1 MQQFFFL
8 FGIIETTM
16 SGKIFTPVNQVRFTN
31 VAVVRLQRGGKR
43 FEIACYKNKV
53 VEWRKKITTDLDE
66 VLQTPTIFTNVGK
79 GVVAKKAE
87 LSKAFNTTDQE
98 KIIQMILDK
107 GEIQVSTEE
116 RKLELENSFKDIA
129 QIVVEKC
136 INPETGRPLTVGMVE
151 KAMRDIHYS
160 VKAGKS
166 PKQQALEV
174 IKLLREKSD
183 FPIARAPMRLKLI
196 LPEADLENIKQEL
209 QKEAVVQK
217 IEREDKSGERRE
229 VVVLV
234 DPSNFR
240 FVEESVKKL
249 TNAAGAVEVITLVV
263 HSEGE
268 SSIE

>member
-1 MQQFFFL
+1 
-8 FGIIETTM
+8 M

-31 VAVVRLQRGGKR
+31 VAVVRLQRSGKR

-53 VEWRKKITTDLDE
+53 IEWRKKITTDLDE

-79 GVVAKKAE
+79 GVIAKKAE

-116 RKLELENSFKDIA
+116 RKLQLDNSFKDIA

-151 KAMRDIHYS
+151 KAMKDIHYS

-166 PKQQALEV
+166 PKQQALDV
-174 IKLLREKSD
+174 IRLLREKSD
-183 FPIARAPMRLKLI
+183 FPIARAPMRMKMI
-196 LPEADLENIKQEL
+196 LPEGDLDKVKTEL
-209 QKEAVVQK
+209 KDEIQK

-229 VVVLV
+229 VVILI

-240 FVEESVKKL
+240 FVEETIKKQ
-249 TNAAGAVEVITLVV
+249 TNEAGAVEVLTLIV

-268 SSIE
+268 SNIE

>member
-1 MQQFFFL
+1 
-8 FGIIETTM
+8 M

-31 VAVVRLQRGGKR
+31 VAVVRLQRSGKR

-53 VEWRKKITTDLDE
+53 IEWRKKITTDLDE

-79 GVVAKKAE
+79 GVIAKKAE
-87 LSKAFNTTDQE
+87 LSKAFNTTDQD
-98 KIIQMILDK
+98 KIIEMILEK

-116 RKLELENSFKDIA
+116 RKLQLDNSFKDIA

-151 KAMRDIHYS
+151 KAMKDIHYS
-160 VKAGKS
+160 VKAGKN

-174 IKLLREKSD
+174 IKLLKDKSD
-183 FPIARAPMRLKLI
+183 FPIARAPMRMKMI
-196 LPEADLENIKQEL
+196 LPEGEVEKVKTEL
-209 QKEAVVQK
+209 KDEIQK

-229 VVVLV
+229 IVILI

-240 FVEESVKKL
+240 YVEEAIKKQ
-249 TNAAGAVEVITLVV
+249 TNETGSVEVLTLVV

-268 SSIE
+268 TNLE